1 MEMQNITLS
10 LPKSTLRKIKLIA
23 VQRETSVSKLMTD
36 AFEKMAAEDD
46 EYIKARDRQLAW
58 LEKGFD
64 LGFGDSKLPS
74 RDELH
79 DRRY

>member
-10 LPKSTLRKIKLIA
+10 LPKKTLRKIKLIA
-23 VQRETSVSKLMTD
+23 VQRETSVSKLVTD
-36 AFEKMAAEDD
+36 YIEKITSEDD

-58 LEKGFD
+58 LEKGFN
-64 LGFGDSKLPS
+64 LGFEKPAS

-79 DRRY
+79 DRKY

>member
-23 VQRETSVSKLMTD
+23 VQRETSVSKLVVE
-36 AFEKMAAEDD
+36 A
-46 EYIKARDRQLAW
+46 
-58 LEKGFD
+58 LEKIAHEESEYEKAKIDALAMMKKGFN
-64 LGFGDSKLPS
+64 LGFGESKLPS

-79 DRRY
+79 DRKY

>member
-10 LPKSTLRKIKLIA
+10 IPKKTLRKIKLIA
-23 VQRETSVSKLMTD
+23 VQRNTSVSKLIAET
-36 AFEKMAAEDD
+36 FEKITDEDRAYN
-46 EYIKARDRQLAW
+46 EARDRQLAW
-58 LEKGFD
+58 LEKGFN
-64 LGFGDSKLPS
+64 LGFEKPAS

>member
-23 VQRETSVSKLMTD
+23 VQRETSVSKLVTEQL
-36 AFEKMAAEDD
+36 EKIASENS
-46 EYIKARDRQLAW
+46 EYIQARDRQLAI

-64 LGFGDSKLPS
+64 LGFEKPTS
-74 RDELH
+74 RDELY
-79 DRRY
+79 DRKV

>member
-10 LPKSTLRKIKLIA
+10 IPKSTLRKIKLIA
-23 VQRETSVSKLMTD
+23 VQRETSVSKLITE
-36 AFEKMAAEDD
+36 AVEKIAREDD
-46 EYIKARDRQLAW
+46 KYNQAMEEALSMMKQ
-58 LEKGFD
+58 GFHI
-64 LGFGDSKLPS
+64 GFKKSAS

>member
-23 VQRETSVSKLMTD
+23 VQRETSVSKLMTELVEKAVSDDD
-36 AFEKMAAEDD
+36 A
-46 EYIKARDRQLAW
+46 YIKARDRQLAL

-79 DRRY
+79 DR

>member
-23 VQRETSVSKLMTD
+23 VKRETSVSKLVVAAIEKIANEESEYEKAKKD
-36 AFEKMAAEDD
+36 A
-46 EYIKARDRQLAW
+46 LAMMN
-58 LEKGFD
+58 KSFN

-79 DRRY
+79 DRKY

>member
-23 VQRETSVSKLMTD
+23 VQRETSISKLVTEQL
-36 AFEKMAAEDD
+36 EKIASENI
-46 EYIKARDRQLAW
+46 EYTQARDRQLAI

-64 LGFGDSKLPS
+64 LGYGDSKLPS
-74 RDELH
+74 RDELYE
-79 DRRY
+79 RR

>member
-23 VQRETSVSKLMTD
+23 IKRETSVSKLLTD
-36 AFEKMAAEDD
+36 AMEKMAGEPD
-46 EYIKARDRQLAW
+46 EYNQAMEEALAMM
-58 LEKGFD
+58 KQGFH
-64 LGFGDSKLPS
+64 LGFEKPAN

>member
-10 LPKSTLRKIKLIA
+10 LPKKTLRKIKLIA
-23 VQRETSVSKLMTD
+23 VQRETSVSKLVTD
-36 AFEKMAAEDD
+36 YIEKIAGEDD

-58 LEKGFD
+58 LEKGFK
-64 LGFGDSKLPS
+64 LGFEKPVS

-79 DRRY
+79 DRKY

>member
-23 VQRETSVSKLMTD
+23 VQRETSVSKLVV
-36 AFEKMAAEDD
+36 EV
-46 EYIKARDRQLAW
+46 
-58 LEKGFD
+58 LEKIASESNEYNKAMEEALAMMNQGFD
-64 LGFGDSKLPS
+64 LGYGDSKLPS

>member
-23 VQRETSVSKLMTD
+23 IKRETSVSKLLTD
-36 AFEKMAAEDD
+36 AMEKMASEPD
-46 EYIKARDRQLAW
+46 EYNQAMEEALAMM
-58 LEKGFD
+58 KQGFH
-64 LGFGDSKLPS
+64 LGFEKPAS

>member
-10 LPKSTLRKIKLIA
+10 VPKSTLRKIKLVA
-23 VQRETSVSKLMTD
+23 AKRETSISKLMVE
-36 AFEKMAAEDD
+36 AMEKLANED
-46 EYIKARDRQLAW
+46 ESYIQARDRQLAI

-79 DRRY
+79 ERK